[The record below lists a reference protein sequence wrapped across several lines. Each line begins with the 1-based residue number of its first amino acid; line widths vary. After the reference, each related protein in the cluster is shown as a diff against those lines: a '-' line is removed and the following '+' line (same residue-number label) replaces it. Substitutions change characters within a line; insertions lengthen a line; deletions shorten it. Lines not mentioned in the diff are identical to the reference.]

1 MEIIPEFYT
10 SPLPPCLNGQGKLAE
25 PPAIFCMGQHDLILL
40 LGDLPFLH
48 QFPSFVFHIV
58 LIGADDIEPDL
69 VLSLGDQLKGIR
81 PQIGDIAAPGA
92 VRKGQLPLIVGKMG
106 IAQGGAVLQF
116 SDREVELLQIIGC
129 EQAQHGGFI
138 VLPGGDGAVA
148 HTEAIVIFLHRH
160 RVILGAA
167 KAIGIQ
173 RKLLISC
180 VGLPVEGLLLFC
192 EEIGRFAVC
201 LRHQFQSGGSLRGHR
216 VLLQLGLGRG
226 RLRAA
231 VRRGILPGT
240 AGHRKSQQDTAEQKT
255 ESAAEESSA
264 ESTASG
270 NDNKDSSGS
279 GENHTEQ
286 STENT
291 TENSTEDTTEETQ
304 PTAKCTCKEKCSQY
318 AVDEDCE
325 VCAKD
330 YKECAYINPSVK
342 ITINTPSGWHNDT
355 TKVTVKVEDTIVSG
369 NFTIQTV
376 KAKVG
381 QNGSWTDITEDMYIE
396 ISENSTIYVQV
407 TDQKGKTYEK
417 KRYIKCFDFTKPTLN
432 AAVSDGLL
440 SIQAHDTDSGIKA
453 IYVNGYEFTEH
464 TNGALNIRLQQFD
477 AGYQYFTIS
486 AMDNAGN
493 TSEIYKTANPYYT
506 DPENKDSNEKDPAQQ
521 LPVDASAT
529 KPSSATAQVTEHTK
543 TDVNG
548 NTVSQTGSG
557 TTSSSSA
564 TTKQSPSAGD
574 TSKDADQSSDSQTS
588 EKGKEFYT
596 IQTAS
601 EKVFY
606 LVIDRDGEDEKVYFL
621 TEVSENDL
629 LNTTTDN
636 SETLP
641 KNSAALESAIPTKD
655 SALSNNNADT
665 TGDKTQGAESVE
677 DSTEDSTEDTSEPKE
692 NTAKAD
698 GSGFT
703 YILMGIA
710 AVAVIGVVYVVK
722 SKKKKENFIDEDE
735 DEDELDEDYDYDDE
749 EETEQDSDE
758 AFINGGDDAE
768 SVDTDEN
775 DNEDNNNENDEEDG
789 EE

>member
-1 MEIIPEFYT
+1 MKMK
-10 SPLPPCLNGQGKLAE
+10 KLSVKALMSLILS
-25 PPAIFCMGQHDLILL
+25 AILFCM
-40 LGDLPFLH
+40 PM
-48 QFPSFVFHIV
+48 
-58 LIGADDIEPDL
+58 GAFFANRTNTIE
-69 VLSLGDQLKGIR
+69 VH
-81 PQIGDIAAPGA
+81 A
-92 VRKGQLPLIVGKMG
+92 
-106 IAQGGAVLQF
+106 
-116 SDREVELLQIIGC
+116 E
-129 EQAQHGGFI
+129 
-138 VLPGGDGAVA
+138 
-148 HTEAIVIFLHRH
+148 
-160 RVILGAA
+160 
-167 KAIGIQ
+167 
-173 RKLLISC
+173 
-180 VGLPVEGLLLFC
+180 
-192 EEIGRFAVC
+192 
-201 LRHQFQSGGSLRGHR
+201 
-216 VLLQLGLGRG
+216 
-226 RLRAA
+226 
-231 VRRGILPGT
+231 
-240 AGHRKSQQDTAEQKT
+240 DTAEQKT

-291 TENSTEDTTEETQ
+291 TENSTEGTTEETQ
-304 PTAKCTCKEKCSQY
+304 PAAKCTCKEKCSQY

-355 TKVTVKVEDTIVSG
+355 AKVIVKVEDTIVSG

-417 KRYIKCFDFTKPTLN
+417 NRYIKCFDFTKPTLN

-453 IYVNGYEFTEH
+453 IYVNGYEFTDH

-493 TSEIYKTANPYYT
+493 ISEIYKTANPYYT
-506 DPENKDSNEKDPAQQ
+506 DPETKDSNEKDPAEQ

-529 KPSSATAQVTEHTK
+529 QPSSATAQVTEHTK
-543 TDVNG
+543 TDSNG
-548 NTVSQTGSG
+548 NTISETGNG
-557 TTSSSSA
+557 TGTGTSS
-564 TTKQSPSAGD
+564 TKQSPGTGD
-574 TSKDADQSSDSQTS
+574 TTGSTEKNSESSTS
-588 EKGKEFYT
+588 EQGKEFYT

-606 LVIDRDGEDEKVYFL
+606 LVIDRDGDEEKVYFL

-629 LNTTTDN
+629 LNTTSDN

-641 KNSAALESAIPTKD
+641 KNSAALESAIPIKD
-655 SALSNNNADT
+655 AALDNNNTDA
-665 TGDKTQGAESVE
+665 TGNKKQDAETVE
-677 DSTEDSTEDTSEPKE
+677 ENTEDSTEEGSEPETTEQKQ
-692 NTAKAD
+692 D
-698 GSGFT
+698 GSGFS
-703 YILMGIA
+703 YLIMGIA
-710 AVAVIGVVYVVK
+710 AAAVIGVVYVIK
-722 SKKKKENFIDEDE
+722 AKKKKENFIDD
-735 DEDELDEDYDYDDE
+735 DEDELEDDYEEDYDDE
-749 EETEQDSDE
+749 
-758 AFINGGDDAE
+758 
-768 SVDTDEN
+768 
-775 DNEDNNNENDEEDG
+775 DG
-789 EE
+789 EEADPDEEFMKNTDAEETDTENEEE

>member
-1 MEIIPEFYT
+1 MKKK
-10 SPLPPCLNGQGKLAE
+10 KLSVKAL
-25 PPAIFCMGQHDLILL
+25 M
-40 LGDLPFLH
+40 
-48 QFPSFVFHIV
+48 S
-58 LIGADDIEPDL
+58 L
-69 VLSLGDQLKGIR
+69 VLS
-81 PQIGDIAAPGA
+81 
-92 VRKGQLPLIVGKMG
+92 
-106 IAQGGAVLQF
+106 
-116 SDREVELLQIIGC
+116 
-129 EQAQHGGFI
+129 
-138 VLPGGDGAVA
+138 
-148 HTEAIVIFLHRH
+148 AI
-160 RVILGAA
+160 
-167 KAIGIQ
+167 
-173 RKLLISC
+173 
-180 VGLPVEGLLLFC
+180 LFC
-192 EEIGRFAVC
+192 MPIGAFFAN
-201 LRHQFQSGGSLRGHR
+201 
-216 VLLQLGLGRG
+216 
-226 RLRAA
+226 RANTVEVHA
-231 VRRGILPGT
+231 E
-240 AGHRKSQQDTAEQKT
+240 DTADQKT
-255 ESAAEESSA
+255 ESASDEKNTVTPGNGREESSGTDA
-264 ESTASG
+264 GEGNTESA
-270 NDNKDSSGS
+270 
-279 GENHTEQ
+279 TEG
-286 STENT
+286 
-291 TENSTEDTTEETQ
+291 TTEETQ

-369 NFTIQTV
+369 NFTIQAV

-417 KRYIKCFDFTKPTLN
+417 NRYIKCFDFTKPTLN

-453 IYVNGYEFTEH
+453 IYVNGYEFTDH

-506 DPENKDSNEKDPAQQ
+506 DPETKDSNEKDPAEQ
-521 LPVDASAT
+521 LPADASAT

-557 TTSSSSA
+557 ATSSSSA
-564 TTKQSPSAGD
+564 TAKQSPSTGD
-574 TSKDADQSSDSQTS
+574 TSSTDQSSDSQTS

-655 SALSNNNADT
+655 SALSNNNSDS
-665 TGDKTQGAESVE
+665 TGDKKQGTENE
-677 DSTEDSTEDTSEPKE
+677 EGSTEDSTEETSEPQAD
-692 NTAKAD
+692 TAKTD
-698 GSGFT
+698 NSGFT
-703 YILMGIA
+703 YIIMGVA

-735 DEDELDEDYDYDDE
+735 DEDELDEDYDYEDE
-749 EETEQDSDE
+749 DEAEQDSDE
-758 AFINGGDDAE
+758 AFLNGGDD
-768 SVDTDEN
+768 SDN
-775 DNEDNNNENDEEDG
+775 DNDVENG

>member
-1 MEIIPEFYT
+1 MKNRRLSARAVVSLIL
-10 SPLPPCLNGQGKLAE
+10 S
-25 PPAIFCMGQHDLILL
+25 AILFCM
-40 LGDLPFLH
+40 PM
-48 QFPSFVFHIV
+48 
-58 LIGADDIEPDL
+58 GAFFANRTNTIE
-69 VLSLGDQLKGIR
+69 VH
-81 PQIGDIAAPGA
+81 A
-92 VRKGQLPLIVGKMG
+92 
-106 IAQGGAVLQF
+106 
-116 SDREVELLQIIGC
+116 E
-129 EQAQHGGFI
+129 
-138 VLPGGDGAVA
+138 
-148 HTEAIVIFLHRH
+148 
-160 RVILGAA
+160 
-167 KAIGIQ
+167 
-173 RKLLISC
+173 
-180 VGLPVEGLLLFC
+180 
-192 EEIGRFAVC
+192 
-201 LRHQFQSGGSLRGHR
+201 
-216 VLLQLGLGRG
+216 
-226 RLRAA
+226 
-231 VRRGILPGT
+231 
-240 AGHRKSQQDTAEQKT
+240 DTAEQKT

-291 TENSTEDTTEETQ
+291 TENSTEGTTEETQ
-304 PTAKCTCKEKCSQY
+304 PAAKCTCKEKCSQY

-355 TKVTVKVEDTIVSG
+355 AKVIVKVEDTIVSG

-417 KRYIKCFDFTKPTLN
+417 NRYIKCFDFTKPTLN

-453 IYVNGYEFTEH
+453 IYVNGYEFTDH

-493 TSEIYKTANPYYT
+493 ISEIYKTANPYYT
-506 DPENKDSNEKDPAQQ
+506 DPETKDSNEKDPAEQ

-529 KPSSATAQVTEHTK
+529 QPSSATAQVTEHTK
-543 TDVNG
+543 TDSNG
-548 NTVSQTGSG
+548 NTISETGNG
-557 TTSSSSA
+557 TGTGTSS
-564 TTKQSPSAGD
+564 TKQSPGTGD
-574 TSKDADQSSDSQTS
+574 TTGSTEKNSESSTS
-588 EKGKEFYT
+588 EQGKEFYT

-606 LVIDRDGEDEKVYFL
+606 LVIDRDGDEEKVYFL

-629 LNTTTDN
+629 LNTTSDK

-641 KNSAALESAIPTKD
+641 KNSAALESAIPIKD
-655 SALSNNNADT
+655 AALDNNNTDA
-665 TGDKTQGAESVE
+665 TGNKKQDAETVE
-677 DSTEDSTEDTSEPKE
+677 ENTEDSTEEGSEPETTEQKQ
-692 NTAKAD
+692 D
-698 GSGFT
+698 GSGFS
-703 YILMGIA
+703 YLIMGIA
-710 AVAVIGVVYVVK
+710 AAAVIGVVYVIK
-722 SKKKKENFIDEDE
+722 AKKKKENFIDD
-735 DEDELDEDYDYDDE
+735 DEDELEDDYEEDYDDE
-749 EETEQDSDE
+749 
-758 AFINGGDDAE
+758 
-768 SVDTDEN
+768 
-775 DNEDNNNENDEEDG
+775 DG
-789 EE
+789 EEADPDEEFMKNTDAEETDTENEEE

>member
-1 MEIIPEFYT
+1 MK
-10 SPLPPCLNGQGKLAE
+10 NRKLSARAVVSLMLS
-25 PPAIFCMGQHDLILL
+25 AILFCM
-40 LGDLPFLH
+40 P
-48 QFPSFVFHIV
+48 
-58 LIGADDIEPDL
+58 IGAFFANRTNTIE
-69 VLSLGDQLKGIR
+69 VH
-81 PQIGDIAAPGA
+81 A
-92 VRKGQLPLIVGKMG
+92 
-106 IAQGGAVLQF
+106 
-116 SDREVELLQIIGC
+116 E
-129 EQAQHGGFI
+129 
-138 VLPGGDGAVA
+138 
-148 HTEAIVIFLHRH
+148 
-160 RVILGAA
+160 
-167 KAIGIQ
+167 
-173 RKLLISC
+173 
-180 VGLPVEGLLLFC
+180 
-192 EEIGRFAVC
+192 
-201 LRHQFQSGGSLRGHR
+201 
-216 VLLQLGLGRG
+216 
-226 RLRAA
+226 
-231 VRRGILPGT
+231 
-240 AGHRKSQQDTAEQKT
+240 DTAEQKT
-255 ESAAEESSA
+255 ESASDA
-264 ESTASG
+264 
-270 NDNKDSSGS
+270 
-279 GENHTEQ
+279 
-286 STENT
+286 ENT
-291 TENSTEDTTEETQ
+291 VTPGNGREENSGTDTGEGKTENSTEGTTEDSSEETQ
-304 PTAKCTCKEKCSQY
+304 PAAKCTCKEKCSQY

-325 VCAKD
+325 VCAKN
-330 YKECAYINPSVK
+330 YKECTYINPSVK

-355 TKVTVKVEDTIVSG
+355 TKVIVKVEDTIVSG
-369 NFTIQTV
+369 NFTVQTV

-417 KRYIKCFDFTKPTLN
+417 NRYIKCFDFTKPTLN

-453 IYVNGYEFTEH
+453 IYVNGYEFTDH

-529 KPSSATAQVTEHTK
+529 KPSSATAQVTDHTK
-543 TDVNG
+543 TDSNG

-557 TTSSSSA
+557 TTSSSTGTSA
-564 TTKQSPSAGD
+564 KQSPSTGD
-574 TSKDADQSSDSQTS
+574 TSKDTDQSSDSQTS
-588 EKGKEFYT
+588 EKGREFYT

-665 TGDKTQGAESVE
+665 TGEKKQGTESVE
-677 DSTEDSTEDTSEPKE
+677 GSTEESTEDTSKPKE
-692 NTAKAD
+692 DTAKAD

-703 YILMGIA
+703 YILIGIA

-735 DEDELDEDYDYDDE
+735 DEDELDEDYDYEDE
-749 EETEQDSDE
+749 DEAEQDSDE
-758 AFINGGDDAE
+758 AFLNGGDDTE
-768 SVDTDEN
+768 SEDTGEKQIIPTEDGMKLITVLPDVVKSPKLTADWENALTLVAKGDMEREDFMADIETMVSDLIHTYHEVSDEQKKMFAQEQKVLGKCPN
-775 DNEDNNNENDEEDG
+775 CGGEVVKGKYGAFCKNKCGMNVSRIMGVSLSDEQVESLLDGKKTLLKGLTSKAGKKYDAYIIPSGTEEYHYTKDG
-789 EE
+789 EEKSGVQFKFVMEFPNKKFTGKKK

>member
-1 MEIIPEFYT
+1 MKKK
-10 SPLPPCLNGQGKLAE
+10 KLSVKAL
-25 PPAIFCMGQHDLILL
+25 M
-40 LGDLPFLH
+40 
-48 QFPSFVFHIV
+48 S
-58 LIGADDIEPDL
+58 L
-69 VLSLGDQLKGIR
+69 VLS
-81 PQIGDIAAPGA
+81 
-92 VRKGQLPLIVGKMG
+92 
-106 IAQGGAVLQF
+106 
-116 SDREVELLQIIGC
+116 
-129 EQAQHGGFI
+129 
-138 VLPGGDGAVA
+138 
-148 HTEAIVIFLHRH
+148 AI
-160 RVILGAA
+160 
-167 KAIGIQ
+167 
-173 RKLLISC
+173 
-180 VGLPVEGLLLFC
+180 LFC
-192 EEIGRFAVC
+192 MPAGAFFAN
-201 LRHQFQSGGSLRGHR
+201 
-216 VLLQLGLGRG
+216 
-226 RLRAA
+226 RANTVEVHA
-231 VRRGILPGT
+231 E
-240 AGHRKSQQDTAEQKT
+240 DTAEQQTESTGNTESTGSTGNTVTPGNGKEENAGEEKT
-255 ESAAEESSA
+255 EDSTEGAAE
-264 ESTASG
+264 G
-270 NDNKDSSGS
+270 
-279 GENHTEQ
+279 
-286 STENT
+286 
-291 TENSTEDTTEETQ
+291 TTEETTEETE
-304 PTAKCTCKEKCSQY
+304 PAKCTCTEKCSQY
-318 AVDEDCE
+318 EVDKDCAVCS
-325 VCAKD
+325 KD
-330 YKECAYINPSVK
+330 YKECVYVNPSVK
-342 ITINTPSGWHNDT
+342 ITIATPTGWHNDT
-355 TKVTVKVEDTIVSG
+355 TKVHISVEDTVKSG
-369 NFTIQTV
+369 NFTIQKV
-376 KAKVG
+376 QAKVA
-381 QNGSWTDITEDMYIE
+381 QNGSWTDITEDMYVE

-407 TDQKGKTYEK
+407 TDQKGKNYEK
-417 KRYIKCFDFTKPTLN
+417 NRYIKCFDFTKPTLN

-506 DPENKDSNEKDPAQQ
+506 DPENKDSSEKDPAQQ

-564 TTKQSPSAGD
+564 TAKQSPSTGD
-574 TSKDADQSSDSQTS
+574 TSKDADQSSDSQTT

-601 EKVFY
+601 EKIFY

-692 NTAKAD
+692 DTAKAD

-703 YILMGIA
+703 YILIGIA

-735 DEDELDEDYDYDDE
+735 DEDELDEDYDYEDE
-749 EETEQDSDE
+749 AEQDSDE
-758 AFINGGDDAE
+758 AFLNGGDDTE
-768 SVDTDEN
+768 SEDTGEN
-775 DNEDNNNENDEEDG
+775 DSEDNSDNDNDEENG